1 MFLGKYRANSFVG
14 SICFDNTFFSR
25 VEELGLGSFFRDS
38 LKLVECLLLFGFL
51 DKRYIFL
58 SKLGKSY

>member
-1 MFLGKYRANSFVG
+1 MFLSKYRANSFIRG
-14 SICFDNTFFSR
+14 IYFDNAFFSG
-25 VEELGLGSFFRDS
+25 VKELSFGSFFRN
-38 LKLVECLLLFGFL
+38 LFKLVECLLLFVSL